1 MKETART
8 KYKAVNKGL
17 KLVHLEML
25 TQTLSQINLEISYLV
40 AFLPLGLGDTVDVYS
55 KLLLTPTP
63 AS

>member
-1 MKETART
+1 MKETARS

-17 KLVHLEML
+17 MLVHLEML
-25 TQTLSQINLEISYLV
+25 TQTLSQINREITHLV
-40 AFLPLGLGDTVDVYS
+40 AFQPLGPGGTVDVYS